1 MGYTHYWTSR
11 GFTGEEWSQLTSA
24 TAAIIDRA
32 KQSGIEV
39 AGPNSDGPAQIND
52 LQIAFNGPRGTACEP
67 FTLSRTTGRGFCKT
81 EQLPYDAV
89 VIAVLIAAEAT
100 GALTWTSD
108 GRDEDHAAG
117 RRLAEGNA

>member
-11 GFTGEEWSQLTSA
+11 GFTGKEWSQLTSA
-24 TAAIIDRA
+24 TNSIIDRA

-39 AGPNSDGPAQIND
+39 AGSDSEGTALIND
-52 LQIAFNGPRGTACEP
+52 LQIALNGPRGAACEP
-67 FTLSRTTGRGFCKT
+67 FKLSRTAGRGFCKT

-89 VIAVLIAAEAT
+89 VVAVLIAAEAT

>member
-11 GFTGEEWSQLTSA
+11 GFTGKKWSQLTSG
-24 TAAIIDRA
+24 TTAIIARA
-32 KQSGIEV
+32 KRSGIEV
-39 AGPNSDGPAQIND
+39 AGSDSEGTVQVTD
-52 LQIAFNGPRGTACEP
+52 LRIAFNGPRGAACEP
-67 FTLSRTTGRGFCKT
+67 FKLSRTAGRGFCKT

-89 VIAVLIAAEAT
+89 VVAVLIAAEAT

-117 RRLAEGNA
+117 RRLAEGNE